1 MKDWYVIDDI
11 DQLDSP
17 QLVVYPDRV
26 KYNIT
31 QAINMTGGTDRL
43 RPHIKTHKTAEAIQ
57 MMIDA
62 GISKFKCA
70 TISEADL
77 LARNNAKD
85 ILLAY
90 QPVGPKVDRFIQLI
104 QKYPSIKFSCLTDHE
119 GVLQNLNEKA
129 RQYGLVLDVYVDVN
143 VGMNRTGIKP
153 EGAEV
158 LYLQGSAMAHIN
170 MKGLHIYDGH
180 FRDKDI
186 KVRKEKCDDAFLTV
200 ERVEE
205 FIIDNGLPEP
215 IIIAGGSPTFPIHAQ
230 RMDVE
235 CSPGTFV
242 FWDYGYGQICSE
254 QPFLPASVLVTR
266 IISRPAENR
275 ICTDMGHKSIAAE
288 NEIGSRAYFL
298 NATDLKLVGQSEEH
312 GVVETTGTAEGF
324 EPGMVLYVLPY
335 HICPT
340 VNLHDHLVAIEN
352 HHITGKWKVV
362 ARDREII
369 N

>member
-11 DQLDSP
+11 DHLDSP

-31 QAINMTGGTDRL
+31 QAINMTGGVDRL

-57 MMIDA
+57 MMIEE

-77 LARNNAKD
+77 LARNHAED
-85 ILLAY
+85 VLLAY

-104 QKYPSIKFSCLTDHE
+104 QKYPTTKFSCITDHL
-119 GVLQNLNEKA
+119 GVLQSLNEKGK
-129 RQYGLVLDVYVDVN
+129 QYGLVLDVFVDIN

-158 LYLQGSAMAHIN
+158 LYLQGSAMTNIN
-170 MKGLHIYDGH
+170 MKGLHVYDGH
-180 FRDKDI
+180 FRDKDF
-186 KVRKEKCDDAFLTV
+186 KLRKEKCDDAFLTV

-215 IIIAGGSPTFPIHAQ
+215 VIIAGGSPTFPIHAQ

-254 QPFLPASVLVTR
+254 QPFIPASLLITR
-266 IISRPAENR
+266 VISKPTDNR

-288 NEIGSRAYFL
+288 NEMGSRAYFL
-298 NATDLKLVGQSEEH
+298 NVSDLKLVGQSEEH
-312 GVVETTGTAEGF
+312 GVVEITGKDAGL
-324 EPGMVLYVLPY
+324 EPGTVLYVLPF

-340 VNLHDHLVAIEN
+340 VNLHDHIITIEN
-352 HHITGKWKVV
+352 HHITGKWRVV